1 MDPSNE
7 DYESVARRLDGED
20 AALSARQQAL
30 AGQLADDE
38 AVVGRA
44 LDAPMPPGV
53 LHRVAARALSA
64 RRRRARRVRPTAV
77 AAGVAVALTAG
88 LWWLGGW
95 RAEPVPEVSTE
106 RLVEEFVK
114 MPSADLQAAIDT
126 MADELAITTLNV
138 LTDAPEIDL
147 AIAGLE
153 EELGRGLLEEDFGTE
168 SSDEAW
174 WENL

>member
-7 DYESVARRLDGED
+7 DYRCVARRLDGED
-20 AALSARQQAL
+20 VELSARQQAL
-30 AGQLADDE
+30 AGELADDE

-44 LDAPMPPGV
+44 LHAPLPPGV

-64 RRRRARRVRPTAV
+64 KRRRGRRVTPTAV
-77 AAGVAVALTAG
+77 AAGVAAALAVG
-88 LWWLGGW
+88 VWWLGGW
-95 RAEPVPEVSTE
+95 KAEPVPEVSTE
-106 RLVEEFVK
+106 RLVQEFVK
-114 MPSADLQAAIDT
+114 TPSADLQAAIDAV
-126 MADELAITTLNV
+126 ADELATTTLNV

-153 EELGRGLLEEDFGTE
+153 EELNRGLIEEDLGTE
-168 SSDEAW
+168 LPDEAW